1 MQTKPVKNRMAPRT
15 PQHCVL
21 AAILATCVPVTAC
34 VPTTKYAYVPPTPEA
49 VEVARSGDAIP
60 LVANA
65 VSICWPDGGT
75 ELVWYAEV
83 QGDQLCGYDTN
94 SNDPEDWICMA
105 LNELSGIGIP
115 YEGRSLSV
123 VPMASVALSECDPQ
137 DLTRRR

>member
-1 MQTKPVKNRMAPRT
+1 M
-15 PQHCVL
+15 
-21 AAILATCVPVTAC
+21 
-34 VPTTKYAYVPPTPEA
+34 PPTPEA
-49 VEVARSGDAIP
+49 VEVAKSGDVIP

-65 VSICWPDGGT
+65 ISICWPDGGT

-123 VPMASVALSECDPQ
+123 VPMASVALSECDPE